1 MSVYKTE
8 LQITQQPQSNTSI
21 KYKEAV
27 TISVSATGADN
38 LSYRWKKDGIDV
50 YGDHCQGADTPTL
63 TICEFL
69 ADDQG
74 KYMCVIKNCN
84 DSVESEQAELAL
96 GMLVLLATYKYFNY
110 Y

>member
-21 KYKEAV
+21 KYSEAV

-38 LSYRWKKDGIDV
+38 LSYRWKKDGIDI
-50 YGDHCQGADTPTL
+50 YGDHFQGADTPTL
-63 TICEFL
+63 TIWEFS

-74 KYMCVIKNCN
+74 KYSCVIKNCN
-84 DSVESEQAELAL
+84 GSVESEQAELTL
-96 GMLVLLATYKYFNY
+96 GIIISTS
-110 Y
+110 